1 MKKRT
6 NKTVII
12 YLIIIW
18 VIAAILFESTDL
30 WISIH
35 FYNPKS
41 EWANLFEMFGEIP
54 GLLVTFFGAHIFAA
68 TLKSSSNL
76 KKILFT
82 SFLLT
87 TSSFVTIYIFYI
99 ISAALP
105 NGITFFNSNRA
116 YFYLAAILL
125 NIFVSYLYKK
135 QSKLSKPA
143 ILFSRVAI
151 KLFFYGYLVFIALVK
166 LLWGR
171 IRFRD
176 LAGHYEKFTVW
187 YLPQG
192 ITGSDSFP
200 SGHAAMGWMLLP
212 LFVLVTNEP
221 LRKRI
226 IFKGII
232 ISWAITLCVSRIIIG
247 AHYVS
252 DVLFASFIMII
263 SYLIVLNHET
273 KNFK

>member
-6 NKTVII
+6 NKTIVIYLVII
-12 YLIIIW
+12 WI
-18 VIAAILFESTDL
+18 IAAFLLESTDL
-30 WISIH
+30 WLSIH
-35 FYNPKS
+35 FYNPNS
-41 EWANLFEMFGEIP
+41 YWGNLLEMFGEIP
-54 GLLVTFFGAHIFAA
+54 GLLVVFLGAHIFAA

-82 SFLLT
+82 SLLLT
-87 TSSFVTIYIFYI
+87 TSSFVTIYVFYT
-99 ISAALP
+99 ISASFSK
-105 NGITFFNSNRA
+105 GINFFDENRA
-116 YFYLAAILL
+116 LFYFAAILL
-125 NIFVSYLYKK
+125 NIFVSYIYKK
-135 QSKLSKPA
+135 QTKFSKSS
-143 ILFSRVAI
+143 ILFSRVSV
-151 KLFFYGYLVFIALVK
+151 KLFFYGYLIFIALVK

-176 LAGHYEKFTVW
+176 LAGHYDKFTVW

-192 ITGSDSFP
+192 ITGNDSFP

-212 LFVLVTNEP
+212 LFVLVTNQP

-226 IFKGII
+226 ILKGIV
-232 ISWAITLCVSRIIIG
+232 ISWALTLCVSRIIIG

-263 SYLIVLNHET
+263 SYLLVVNHET